1 MKKLIIDAFPTIHD
15 RNLIED
21 MAAVVTVQTYPKGA
35 VIKKS
40 NTFFTFFYAI
50 LVGSTMSIL
59 DADADKSKGVYYLN
73 KGEVSFTALLFG
85 LSGKRNDVKIIAEQ
99 ETTIL
104 SFPIASVKD
113 WTHKHRAWQEYVCE
127 NFHQR
132 TQLCLVDKD
141 KSLEEKID
149 DYLHQKARR
158 FATSN
163 LELTHQEI
171 ADDLGTA
178 REVISRNLKKLEKK
192 QKIQL
197 SRNYI
202 QLLKVENAFFMA
214 A

>member
-1 MKKLIIDAFPTIHD
+1 MKKLIIEAFSTIHD

-21 MAAVVTVQTYPKGA
+21 MAAVAIVQTYQKGA

-40 NTFFTFFYAI
+40 NTFFTFFYTI
-50 LVGSTMSIL
+50 LLGSTMSIL
-59 DADADKSKGVYYLN
+59 DADADKSKSIYYLN
-73 KGEVSFTALLFG
+73 KGEASFTALLFG
-85 LSGKRNDVKIIAEQ
+85 LSGKCNDVKIVAEQ

-104 SFPIASVKD
+104 SFPIAAVKD
-113 WTHKHRAWQEYVCE
+113 WSHKHRAWQEYVCE

-132 TQLCLVDKD
+132 TQQCLMDKH
-141 KSLEEKID
+141 KSLEQKID
-149 DYLHQKARR
+149 DYLHQKAQR
-158 FATSN
+158 FARTN

-202 QLLKVENAFFMA
+202 QLLKVENIFFMA

>member
-1 MKKLIIDAFPTIHD
+1 MKKLIIEVFPNIHD
-15 RNLIED
+15 RNLIAD

-35 VIKKS
+35 VIKKN

-50 LVGSTMSIL
+50 LGGSTMTIL
-59 DADADKSKGVYYLN
+59 DANADKSKGIYYIG

-85 LSGKRNDVKIIAEQ
+85 LSGKCNDVKIVAEQ
-99 ETTIL
+99 ETTL
-104 SFPIASVKD
+104 LTFPMAAVKD

-132 TQLCLVDKD
+132 TQQCLIDKD
-141 KSLEEKID
+141 KSLEQKID

-158 FATSN
+158 LATSN

-171 ADDLGTA
+171 ANDLGTA

-202 QLLKVENAFFMA
+202 QLLKVENAFFA
-214 A
+214 AA